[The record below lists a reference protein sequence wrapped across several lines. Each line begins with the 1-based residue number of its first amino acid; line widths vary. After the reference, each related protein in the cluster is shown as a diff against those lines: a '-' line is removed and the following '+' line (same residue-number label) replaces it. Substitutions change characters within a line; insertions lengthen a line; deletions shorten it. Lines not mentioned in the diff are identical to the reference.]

1 MRSVPDSFESGTPE
15 QPSPR
20 TAHPEDTSR
29 PRQSKFHLRAS
40 FLAQSGYALG
50 FYGSGDFQI
59 QGYSVV
65 QHFSRWIQVSWVFD
79 AMHLWNYA
87 GVCTPQLRSVV

>member
-29 PRQSKFHLRAS
+29 PRQCKFHLRAS

-50 FYGSGDFQI
+50 FYGNGDFQI
-59 QGYSVV
+59 QGTRLCNTSLVEFRYRECST
-65 QHFSRWIQVSWVFD
+65 QCIYETMQVF
-79 AMHLWNYA
+79 A
-87 GVCTPQLRSVV
+87 LRSFVQS